1 MMLGNKDNN
10 YSGRVNAVFVFDIGG
25 EEKAVVTSIN
35 AISVPKGRSDLR
47 FSGPVCFSLK
57 TARHIE
63 EVVMP
68 TVRTILASLKIPEM
82 TFEISVVNLDVAA
95 AHDVG
100 LEISG
105 FSADVPFF
113 LALLSAGLK
122 IPVDDKAVFT
132 GHIASKSGA
141 IRMVRGMPAKIKAVT
156 NFGSFNRFF
165 HPFLNS
171 DYSFDR
177 LLPKQKEHIKGLL
190 YEAKRSIRTISV
202 GDIGALVNQVFTDEQ
217 IVQASLHSGFFKN
230 DLSIPDQMNAVGIA
244 TRFFSENNEQRFWAL
259 LERQFVEGHSV
270 NACKLLQSFADFHIK
285 NREYPK
291 VFGRTLIQLLQSL
304 PPMVRRRKL
313 SFPLIPVPACL
324 NVGRLADRHQYE
336 DVLLMFKA
344 VSGDKIYRLSKSHAE
359 KQQNTENAKDH
370 RNAILEA
377 VLLDINADTLTASI
391 GMKIDSA
398 RANFLM
404 DTVIVNSHEEFSE
417 LISSFYLHLLRYTRK
432 VIDPVEMDIVSTDGF
447 ALLERSFSRKGGFQA
462 ALAEAKTGNNGGIRF
477 VLDIITDQ
485 FKQEQQ
491 RKHVEHVLKSA
502 IDPLDWQG
510 KVNYIKALL
519 DRLKFHLP
527 NKITSQPAER
537 YASHYEGIV
546 EAYVQSMDQLKSII
560 RSY

>member
-202 GDIGALVNQVFTDEQ
+202 GDIGALVNQV
-217 IVQASLHSGFFKN
+217 L
-230 DLSIPDQMNAVGIA
+230 PMN
-244 TRFFSENNEQRFWAL
+244 R
-259 LERQFVEGHSV
+259 
-270 NACKLLQSFADFHIK
+270 
-285 NREYPK
+285 
-291 VFGRTLIQLLQSL
+291 
-304 PPMVRRRKL
+304 
-313 SFPLIPVPACL
+313 
-324 NVGRLADRHQYE
+324 
-336 DVLLMFKA
+336 
-344 VSGDKIYRLSKSHAE
+344 
-359 KQQNTENAKDH
+359 
-370 RNAILEA
+370 
-377 VLLDINADTLTASI
+377 
-391 GMKIDSA
+391 
-398 RANFLM
+398 
-404 DTVIVNSHEEFSE
+404 
-417 LISSFYLHLLRYTRK
+417 
-432 VIDPVEMDIVSTDGF
+432 
-447 ALLERSFSRKGGFQA
+447 
-462 ALAEAKTGNNGGIRF
+462 
-477 VLDIITDQ
+477 
-485 FKQEQQ
+485 
-491 RKHVEHVLKSA
+491 
-502 IDPLDWQG
+502 
-510 KVNYIKALL
+510 
-519 DRLKFHLP
+519 
-527 NKITSQPAER
+527 
-537 YASHYEGIV
+537 
-546 EAYVQSMDQLKSII
+546 
-560 RSY
+560 